1 MSINLLPAA
10 GGGIVATER
19 GCGSRPGTFIVVA
32 ENVSGVTDVRD
43 HLVWI
48 EPMSEMVV
56 PLEDTNATQTKAS

>member
-10 GGGIVATER
+10 ER
-19 GCGSRPGTFIVVA
+19 GCGSRPGTLIVVA
-32 ENVSGVTDVRD
+32 EKLSGVTDVRD